1 MKANWLLRPASS
13 SSSIS
18 ALSSVLQVPGF
29 IAEILLQR
37 GIETREQAV
46 SFFNPISQALHNPF
60 LMKNMDAAVGRLQ
73 KAISKQEQVLLY
85 GDYDVDGTTAV
96 ALMSEQLQK
105 LGLNCEHYIPDRYLE
120 GYGVSKIGIE
130 HAIHQGITLLITLD
144 CGIKAHDQLAL
155 AHAAGIDCIVCDH
168 HQPDCT
174 LPQAIILNPKQLNCT
189 YPYKELSGCGVAYKL
204 LQGLYQQ
211 LEKEEAAL
219 EESLDLVALS
229 IGADIVELL
238 GENRTLCA
246 KGLAQLNACPR
257 PAFLAIL
264 ELAAKQLPLTLR
276 DVVFTLA
283 PRINAAGRIAS
294 GRRAVDWMR
303 SSDQQE
309 IEQLALE
316 INTDNTTRR
325 ALDQQTTTAAL
336 AQIAAN
342 KQFEQQYSTVVFD
355 STWHKGVV
363 GIVASRLIET
373 HYRPTIVLTESNGV
387 LTGSA
392 RCMAPLHLY
401 ELLESCQEHLIQFGG
416 HQFAAGLTLKPEQL
430 TAFHSAFDGAVSVAL
445 SQQKLDRKIDIDAE
459 LKFSE
464 MGSNPALHFKRVLQ
478 ILNAFEPCGPGNL
491 HPVFLAKKCMILDYR
506 ILKEAHLKL
515 KLIQEDSQVAIEAIG
530 FNLASLAAELAVG
543 VFIDVVFQIS
553 ANTYQNKTTL
563 QLVIQ
568 DLCTSA

>member
-37 GIETREQAV
+37 GIETREHAV
-46 SFFNPISQALHNPF
+46 SFFNPTAQALHNPF
-60 LMKNMDAAVGRLQ
+60 LMKNMETAVGRLQ
-73 KAISKQEQVLLY
+73 QAITNQEKVLLY

-130 HAIHQGITLLITLD
+130 HAIRQGITLLITLD

-155 AHAAGIDCIVCDH
+155 AHAAGIECIVCDH
-168 HQPDCT
+168 HQPDNT
-174 LPQAIILNPKQLNCT
+174 LPAAIVLNPKQQNCS

-204 LQGLYQQ
+204 LQGVYQQ
-211 LEKEEAAL
+211 LSKDESEL

-325 ALDQQTTTAAL
+325 ALDQHTTAAAL
-336 AQIAAN
+336 VQIAAN
-342 KQFEQQYSTVVFD
+342 SEYEQQYSTVVFD
-355 STWHKGVV
+355 PSWHKGVV

-430 TAFHSAFDGAVSVAL
+430 IAFHSAFDRAVSVAL
-445 SQQKLDRKIDIDAE
+445 GQQKLERKITIDAE
-459 LKFSE
+459 LLFAE
-464 MGSNPALHFKRVLQ
+464 LGSNPTLHFKRILQ

-491 HPVFLAKKCMILDYR
+491 HPVFLAKKCLILDYR

-515 KLIQEDSQVAIEAIG
+515 KIIQEDSQVAIEAIG
-530 FNLASLAAELAVG
+530 FNMATSAAELAAG
-543 VFIDVVFQIS
+543 VFVDVVFQIS

>member
-1 MKANWLLRPASS
+1 MKANWLLRPTSLPS
-13 SSSIS
+13 QIS
-18 ALSSVLQVPGF
+18 ALSSALQVPNF
-29 IAEILLQR
+29 VAEILLLR
-37 GIETREQAV
+37 GIQNRAQAV
-46 SFFNPISQALHNPF
+46 DFFNPTAQALHNPF

-73 KAISKQEQVLLY
+73 QAISRQENVLLY

-96 ALMSEQLQK
+96 ALMSEQLQR
-105 LGLNCEHYIPDRYLE
+105 LGLQCEHYIPDRYRE

-130 HAIHQGITLLITLD
+130 HAIRQGITLLITLD
-144 CGIKAHDQLAL
+144 CGIKAHDQLERANV
-155 AHAAGIDCIVCDH
+155 AGIDCIVCDH
-168 HQPDCT
+168 HQPDST
-174 LPQAIILNPKQLNCT
+174 LPAAIVLNPKQPNCT
-189 YPYKELSGCGVAYKL
+189 YPYKELSGCAVAYKL

-211 LEKEEAAL
+211 LEKDEAPL

-238 GENRTLCA
+238 GENRILCA

-294 GRRAVDWMR
+294 GQRAVDWMR
-303 SSDQQE
+303 SSDQHE
-309 IEQLALE
+309 IDQLALE

-325 ALDQQTTTAAL
+325 ALDQQTTVEAL

-342 KQFEQQYSTVVFD
+342 TLFEQQYATVVFD
-355 STWHKGVV
+355 PTWHKGVV

-373 HYRPTIVLTESNGV
+373 HYRPTIVLTESDGV

-401 ELLESCQEHLIQFGG
+401 ELLESCQEHLLQFGG
-416 HQFAAGLTLKPEQL
+416 HQFAAGLTLMPEQFY
-430 TAFHSAFDGAVSVAL
+430 AFRNAFDNAVANAL
-445 SQQKLDRKIDIDAE
+445 GQQKLEPKITIDTQ

-464 MGSNPALHFKRVLQ
+464 LGSNPSLHFKRILQ

-491 HPVFLAKKCMILDYR
+491 HPVFLAKRCLILDYR
-506 ILKEAHLKL
+506 ILKESHLKL

-530 FNLASLAAELAVG
+530 FNLATLEAELAVG
-543 VFIDVVFQIS
+543 FFVDIAFQIS
-553 ANTYQNKTTL
+553 ANTYQNRTTL

>member
-73 KAISKQEQVLLY
+73 NAISRQEQVLLY

-105 LGLNCEHYIPDRYLE
+105 LGLNCEHYIPDRYRE
-120 GYGVSKIGIE
+120 GYGVSKMGIE
-130 HAIHQGITLLITLD
+130 HAIRQGITLLITLD

-168 HQPDCT
+168 HQPDST

-211 LEKEEAAL
+211 IGKEEAAL

-342 KQFEQQYSTVVFD
+342 NEFEQQYSTVVFD
-355 STWHKGVV
+355 PTWHKGVV

-430 TAFHSAFDGAVSVAL
+430 TAFHSAFDNAVSVAL
-445 SQQKLDRKIDIDAE
+445 GKQKLDRKIEIDAE
-459 LKFSE
+459 LKFSDL
-464 MGSNPALHFKRVLQ
+464 GSNPALHFKRILQ

-491 HPVFLAKKCMILDYR
+491 HPVFLTKKCMILDYR

-543 VFIDVVFQIS
+543 VFVDVVFQIS
-553 ANTYQNKTTL
+553 ANTYQNNTTL

>member
-1 MKANWLLRPASS
+1 MKANWLLRPASLPPQ
-13 SSSIS
+13 IS
-18 ALSSVLQVPGF
+18 ALSSALQVPNF
-29 IAEILLQR
+29 VAEILLLR
-37 GIETREQAV
+37 GIQNRAQAV
-46 SFFNPISQALHNPF
+46 DFFNPTAQALHNPF

-73 KAISKQEQVLLY
+73 QAISRQENVLLY

-96 ALMSEQLQK
+96 ALMSEQLQR
-105 LGLNCEHYIPDRYLE
+105 LGLQCEHYIPDRYRE

-130 HAIHQGITLLITLD
+130 HAIRQGITLLITLD
-144 CGIKAHDQLAL
+144 CGIKAHDQLERANV
-155 AHAAGIDCIVCDH
+155 AGIDCIVCDH
-168 HQPDCT
+168 HQPDST
-174 LPQAIILNPKQLNCT
+174 LPAAIVLNPKQPNCT
-189 YPYKELSGCGVAYKL
+189 YPYKELSGCAVAYKL

-211 LEKEEAAL
+211 LEKDEATL

-238 GENRTLCA
+238 GENRILCA

-294 GRRAVDWMR
+294 GQRAVNWMR
-303 SSDQQE
+303 SSDQHE
-309 IEQLALE
+309 IDQLALE

-325 ALDQQTTTAAL
+325 ALDQQTTVEAL

-342 KQFEQQYSTVVFD
+342 TLFEQQYATVVFD
-355 STWHKGVV
+355 PTWHKGVV

-401 ELLESCQEHLIQFGG
+401 ELLESCQEHLLQFGG
-416 HQFAAGLTLKPEQL
+416 HQFAAGLTLMPEQFY
-430 TAFHSAFDGAVSVAL
+430 AFRNAFDNAVANAL
-445 SQQKLDRKIDIDAE
+445 GQQKLEPKITIDTQ

-464 MGSNPALHFKRVLQ
+464 LGSNPSLHFKRILQ

-491 HPVFLAKKCMILDYR
+491 HPVFLAKRCLILDYR
-506 ILKEAHLKL
+506 ILKESHLKL

-530 FNLASLAAELAVG
+530 FNLATLEAELAVG
-543 VFIDVVFQIS
+543 FFVDIAFQIS
-553 ANTYQNKTTL
+553 ANTYQNRTTL

>member
-1 MKANWLLRPASS
+1 MKANWLLRPASLPPQ
-13 SSSIS
+13 IS
-18 ALSSVLQVPGF
+18 ALSSALQVPNF
-29 IAEILLQR
+29 VAEILLLR
-37 GIETREQAV
+37 GIQNRAQAV
-46 SFFNPISQALHNPF
+46 DFFNPTAQALHNPF

-73 KAISKQEQVLLY
+73 QAISRQENVLLY

-96 ALMSEQLQK
+96 ALMSEQLQR
-105 LGLNCEHYIPDRYLE
+105 LGLQCEHYIPDRYRE

-130 HAIHQGITLLITLD
+130 HAIRQGITLLITLD
-144 CGIKAHDQLAL
+144 CGIKAHDQLERANV
-155 AHAAGIDCIVCDH
+155 AGIDCIVCDH
-168 HQPDCT
+168 HQPDST
-174 LPQAIILNPKQLNCT
+174 LPAAIVLNPKQPNCT
-189 YPYKELSGCGVAYKL
+189 YPYKELSGCAVAYKL

-211 LEKEEAAL
+211 LEKDEAPL

-238 GENRTLCA
+238 GENRILCA

-294 GRRAVDWMR
+294 GQRAVDWMR
-303 SSDQQE
+303 SSDQHE
-309 IEQLALE
+309 IDQLALE

-325 ALDQQTTTAAL
+325 ALDQQTTVEAL

-342 KQFEQQYSTVVFD
+342 TLFEQQYATVVFD
-355 STWHKGVV
+355 PTWHKGVV

-401 ELLESCQEHLIQFGG
+401 ELLESCQEHLLQFGG
-416 HQFAAGLTLKPEQL
+416 HQFAAGLTLMPEQFY
-430 TAFHSAFDGAVSVAL
+430 AFRNAFDNAVANAL
-445 SQQKLDRKIDIDAE
+445 GQQKLEPKITIDTQ

-464 MGSNPALHFKRVLQ
+464 LGSNPSLHFKRILQ

-491 HPVFLAKKCMILDYR
+491 HPVFLAKRCLILDYR
-506 ILKEAHLKL
+506 ILKESHLKL

-530 FNLASLAAELAVG
+530 FNLATLEAELAVG
-543 VFIDVVFQIS
+543 FFVDIAFQIS
-553 ANTYQNKTTL
+553 ANTYQNRTTL

>member
-73 KAISKQEQVLLY
+73 KAISRQEQVLLY

-105 LGLNCEHYIPDRYLE
+105 LGLNCEHYIPDRYRE
-120 GYGVSKIGIE
+120 GYGVSKMGIE
-130 HAIHQGITLLITLD
+130 HAIRQGITLLITLD

-168 HQPDCT
+168 HQPDST

-211 LEKEEAAL
+211 LGKEEAAL

-246 KGLAQLNACPR
+246 KGLAQLNSCPR
-257 PAFLAIL
+257 PAFLVIL

-294 GRRAVDWMR
+294 GQRAVDWMR

-342 KQFEQQYSTVVFD
+342 NEFEQQYSTVVFD
-355 STWHKGVV
+355 PTWHKGVV

-430 TAFHSAFDGAVSVAL
+430 TAFHSAFDNAVSVAL
-445 SQQKLDRKIDIDAE
+445 GKQKLDRKIEIDAE

-464 MGSNPALHFKRVLQ
+464 LGSNPALHFKRILQ

-491 HPVFLAKKCMILDYR
+491 HPVFLTKKCMILDYR

-530 FNLASLAAELAVG
+530 FNLASLVAELAVG
-543 VFIDVVFQIS
+543 VFVDVVFQIS

>member
-1 MKANWLLRPASS
+1 MKANWLLRPTSLPS
-13 SSSIS
+13 QIS
-18 ALSSVLQVPGF
+18 ALSSALQVPNF
-29 IAEILLQR
+29 VTEILLLR
-37 GIETREQAV
+37 GIQNRAQAV
-46 SFFNPISQALHNPF
+46 DFFNPTAQVLHNPF

-73 KAISKQEQVLLY
+73 QAISRQEKVLLY

-96 ALMSEQLQK
+96 ALMSEQLQR
-105 LGLNCEHYIPDRYLE
+105 LGLQCEYYIPDRYRE
-120 GYGVSKIGIE
+120 GYGVSQIGIN
-130 HAIHQGITLLITLD
+130 HAIAQGITLLITLD
-144 CGIKAHDQLAL
+144 CGIKAHDQLERANV
-155 AHAAGIDCIVCDH
+155 AGIDCIVCDH
-168 HQPDCT
+168 HQPDST
-174 LPQAIILNPKQLNCT
+174 LPAAIVLNPKQPNCT
-189 YPYKELSGCGVAYKL
+189 YPYKELSGCAVAYKL

-211 LEKEEAAL
+211 LEEDEHFL

-238 GENRTLCA
+238 GENRILCA

-264 ELAAKQLPLTLR
+264 ELATKQLPLTLR

-294 GRRAVDWMR
+294 GQRAVNWMR
-303 SSDQQE
+303 SSDQHE

-325 ALDQQTTTAAL
+325 ALDQQTTAEAL

-342 KQFEQQYSTVVFD
+342 TLFEQQYATVVFD
-355 STWHKGVV
+355 PTWHKGVV

-401 ELLESCQEHLIQFGG
+401 ELLESCQEHLLQFGG
-416 HQFAAGLTLKPEQL
+416 HQFAAGLTLMPEQFY
-430 TAFHSAFDGAVSVAL
+430 AFRLAFDNAVANAL
-445 SQQKLDRKIDIDAE
+445 GQQKLEPKITIDTQ
-459 LKFSE
+459 LKFWE
-464 MGSNPALHFKRVLQ
+464 LGSNPSLHFKRILQ

-491 HPVFLAKKCMILDYR
+491 HPVFLAKRCLILDYR
-506 ILKEAHLKL
+506 ILKESHLKL

-530 FNLASLAAELAVG
+530 FNLATLEAELAVG
-543 VFIDVVFQIS
+543 FFIDIAFQIS

>member
-1 MKANWLLRPASS
+1 MKANWLLRPASLPPQ
-13 SSSIS
+13 IS
-18 ALSSVLQVPGF
+18 ALSSALQVPNF
-29 IAEILLQR
+29 VAEILLLR
-37 GIETREQAV
+37 GIQNRAQAV
-46 SFFNPISQALHNPF
+46 DFFNPTAQALHNPF

-73 KAISKQEQVLLY
+73 QAISRQENVLLY

-96 ALMSEQLQK
+96 ALMSEQLQR
-105 LGLNCEHYIPDRYLE
+105 LGLQCEHYIPDRYRE

-130 HAIHQGITLLITLD
+130 HAIRQGITLLITLD
-144 CGIKAHDQLAL
+144 CGIKAHDQFERANV
-155 AHAAGIDCIVCDH
+155 AGIDCIVCDH
-168 HQPDCT
+168 HQPDST
-174 LPQAIILNPKQLNCT
+174 LPAAIVLNPKQPNCT
-189 YPYKELSGCGVAYKL
+189 YPYKELSGCAVAYKL

-211 LEKEEAAL
+211 LEKDEAPL

-238 GENRTLCA
+238 GENRILCA

-264 ELAAKQLPLTLR
+264 ELATKQLPLTLR

-294 GRRAVDWMR
+294 GQRAVDWMR
-303 SSDQQE
+303 SSDQHE
-309 IEQLALE
+309 IDQLALE

-325 ALDQQTTTAAL
+325 ALDQQTTVEAL

-342 KQFEQQYSTVVFD
+342 TLFEQQYATVVFD
-355 STWHKGVV
+355 PTWHKGVV

-401 ELLESCQEHLIQFGG
+401 ELLESCQEHLLQFGG
-416 HQFAAGLTLKPEQL
+416 HQFAAGLTLMPEQFY
-430 TAFHSAFDGAVSVAL
+430 AFRNAFDNAVANAL
-445 SQQKLDRKIDIDAE
+445 GQQKLEPKITIDTQ

-464 MGSNPALHFKRVLQ
+464 LGSNPSLHFKRILQ

-491 HPVFLAKKCMILDYR
+491 HPVFLAKRCLILDYR
-506 ILKEAHLKL
+506 ILKGSHLKL

-530 FNLASLAAELAVG
+530 FNLATLEAELAVG
-543 VFIDVVFQIS
+543 FFVDIAFQIS
-553 ANTYQNKTTL
+553 ANTYQNRTTL

>member
-73 KAISKQEQVLLY
+73 NAISRQEQVLLY

-105 LGLNCEHYIPDRYLE
+105 LGLNCEHYIPDRYRE
-120 GYGVSKIGIE
+120 GYGVSKMGIE
-130 HAIHQGITLLITLD
+130 HAIRQGITLLITLD

-168 HQPDCT
+168 HQPDST

-211 LEKEEAAL
+211 IGKEEAAL

-342 KQFEQQYSTVVFD
+342 NEFEQQYSTVVFD
-355 STWHKGVV
+355 PTWHKGVV

-430 TAFHSAFDGAVSVAL
+430 TAFHSAFDNAVSVAL
-445 SQQKLDRKIDIDAE
+445 GKQKLDRKIEIDAE

-464 MGSNPALHFKRVLQ
+464 LGSNPALHFKRILQ

-491 HPVFLAKKCMILDYR
+491 HPVFLTKKCMILDYR

-543 VFIDVVFQIS
+543 VFVDVVFQIS
-553 ANTYQNKTTL
+553 ANTYQNNTTL

>member
-18 ALSSVLQVPGF
+18 ALASVLQVPGF

-46 SFFNPISQALHNPF
+46 SFFNPIAQALHNPF

-105 LGLNCEHYIPDRYLE
+105 LGLRCEHYIPDRYRE
-120 GYGVSKIGIE
+120 GYGVSIIGIE
-130 HAIHQGITLLITLD
+130 HAIRQGVTLLITLD
-144 CGIKAHDQLAL
+144 CGIKAHEQLAM

-168 HQPDCT
+168 HQPDST

-211 LEKEEAAL
+211 LGKEEAAL

-294 GRRAVDWMR
+294 GQRAVDWMR
-303 SSDQQE
+303 SSDLQE

-325 ALDQQTTTAAL
+325 ALDQQTTAAAL
-336 AQIAAN
+336 AQITAN
-342 KQFEQQYSTVVFD
+342 KVFEQQYSTVVFD
-355 STWHKGVV
+355 PTWHKGVV

-430 TAFHSAFDGAVSVAL
+430 PAFHSAFDSAVSVAL
-445 SQQKLDRKIDIDAE
+445 GQQKLERKIEIDAE

-464 MGSNPALHFKRVLQ
+464 LGSNPALHFKRVLQ

-530 FNLASLAAELAVG
+530 FNLAALEADLAVG
-543 VFIDVVFQIS
+543 VLVDIVFQIS

>member
-1 MKANWLLRPASS
+1 MKANWLLRPASLPPQ
-13 SSSIS
+13 IS
-18 ALSSVLQVPGF
+18 ALSSALQVPNF
-29 IAEILLQR
+29 VAEILLLR
-37 GIETREQAV
+37 GIQNRAQAV
-46 SFFNPISQALHNPF
+46 DFFNPTAQALHNPF

-73 KAISKQEQVLLY
+73 QAISRQENVLLY

-96 ALMSEQLQK
+96 ALMSEQLQR
-105 LGLNCEHYIPDRYLE
+105 LGLQCEHYIPDRYRE

-130 HAIHQGITLLITLD
+130 HAIRQGITLLITLD
-144 CGIKAHDQLAL
+144 CGIKAHDQFERANV
-155 AHAAGIDCIVCDH
+155 AGIDCIVCDH
-168 HQPDCT
+168 HQPDST
-174 LPQAIILNPKQLNCT
+174 LPAAIVLNPKQPNCT
-189 YPYKELSGCGVAYKL
+189 YPYKELSGCAVAYKL

-211 LEKEEAAL
+211 LEKDEAPL

-238 GENRTLCA
+238 GENRILCA

-264 ELAAKQLPLTLR
+264 ELATKQLPLTLR

-294 GRRAVDWMR
+294 GQRAVDWMR
-303 SSDQQE
+303 SSDQHE
-309 IEQLALE
+309 IDQLALE

-325 ALDQQTTTAAL
+325 ALDQQTTAEAL

-342 KQFEQQYSTVVFD
+342 TLFEQQYATVVFD
-355 STWHKGVV
+355 PTWHKGVV

-401 ELLESCQEHLIQFGG
+401 ELLESCQEHLLQFGG
-416 HQFAAGLTLKPEQL
+416 HQFAAGLTLMPEQFY
-430 TAFHSAFDGAVSVAL
+430 AFRNAFDNAVANAL
-445 SQQKLDRKIDIDAE
+445 GQQKLEPKITIDTQ

-464 MGSNPALHFKRVLQ
+464 LGSNPSLHFKRILQ

-491 HPVFLAKKCMILDYR
+491 HPVFLAKRCLILDYR
-506 ILKEAHLKL
+506 ILKGSHLKL

-530 FNLASLAAELAVG
+530 FNLATLEAELAVG
-543 VFIDVVFQIS
+543 FFVDIAFQIS
-553 ANTYQNKTTL
+553 ANTYQNRTTL